1 LGVLLYEMCT
11 FKYPFIAESLPA
23 LATKIMKGKIQPI
36 SAQVYSQNMKN
47 LIQSLLMIDPNKR
60 PTID

>member
-1 LGVLLYEMCT
+1 MCT